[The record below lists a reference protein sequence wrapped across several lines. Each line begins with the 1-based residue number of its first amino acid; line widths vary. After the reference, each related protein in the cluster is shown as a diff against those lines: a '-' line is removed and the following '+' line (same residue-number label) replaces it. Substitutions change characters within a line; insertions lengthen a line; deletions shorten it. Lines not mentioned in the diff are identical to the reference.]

1 MAVLPPPPGSM
12 DYFES
17 LCMEI
22 GPDGV
27 WERYFDEDMK
37 IRDDAPQRL
46 KDEIAFLRD
55 YYGPPPERADGEFAR
70 R

>member
-1 MAVLPPPPGSM
+1 MAVIPPPPGST
-12 DYFES
+12 DFFDALLWEF
-17 LCMEI
+17 
-22 GPDGV
+22 GPDDV
-27 WERYFDEDMK
+27 RARYFDEGGQ